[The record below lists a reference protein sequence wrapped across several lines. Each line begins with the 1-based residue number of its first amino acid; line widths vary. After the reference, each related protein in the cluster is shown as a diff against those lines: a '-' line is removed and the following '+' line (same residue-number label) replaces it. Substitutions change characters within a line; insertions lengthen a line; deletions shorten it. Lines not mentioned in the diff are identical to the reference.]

1 MDKLLIA
8 LAFGLVLLI
17 IYQILRFFTI
27 YSIVRGKKRP
37 TNLDSFNKINGI
49 LMLVFLF
56 GGMFLVFWY
65 SSKASEFYLPESA
78 SVHGDW
84 IDDMLWMS
92 IYITGI
98 VFVVTQVLLF
108 YFSYKY
114 QYRPGR
120 KAYFY
125 PHNNKLEIAWTV
137 VPAIAFIVMFI
148 IAQDAWG
155 KITGKAPDDAVL
167 VEVVGQQFSW
177 EIRYPGL
184 DGTLGRDD
192 YRLID
197 AVNSLGMDL
206 TDRASYDDFTSPQL
220 LVPKGRTV
228 MLRIRAKD
236 VIHSVYIP
244 HFRIKMDAVP
254 GMPTRFHFEAKYT
267 TEEMRTK
274 LGNPDFEFEL
284 ACAEICGRG
293 HFAMRMVVTVV
304 EEEEFNTWYRE
315 QQSWLSRNPEYL
327 SKVPGDLKPLARAK
341 MENSYV
347 DSSNSLSSVF
357 FINGSK

>member
-1 MDKLLIA
+1 MDKFLIA

-17 IYQILRFFTI
+17 IYQLFRFFTI
-27 YSIVRGKKRP
+27 FSVVRGKKKD

-49 LMLVFLF
+49 LMLVFLV

-65 SSKASEFYLPESA
+65 SSKASKFYLPESA
-78 SVHGDW
+78 SVHGVW

-92 IYITGI
+92 IYIMGF

-114 QYRPGR
+114 QYQPGR

-125 PHNNKLEIAWTV
+125 PHNNKLEIAWTT
-137 VPAIAFIVMFI
+137 VPAIAVIVMFI
-148 IAQDAWG
+148 LAQDAWQ
-155 KITGKAPDDAVL
+155 KITGKTPDNAVL

-177 EIRYPGL
+177 NIRYPGL
-184 DGTLGRDD
+184 DGTLGNDD

-197 AVNSLGMDL
+197 AVNSIGLDL
-206 TDRASYDDFTSPQL
+206 TDRASYDDFTAPQL
-220 LVPKGRTV
+220 FIPKGRPV
-228 MLRIRAKD
+228 LLRIRAKD

-244 HFRIKMDAVP
+244 HFRLKMDAVP

-304 EEEEFNTWYRE
+304 EEEEFNNWYRE
-315 QQSWLSRNPEYL
+315 QESWLSRNPDYL
-327 SKVPGDLKPLARAK
+327 SKVPDDLKPLARAK
-341 MENSYV
+341 MEKNFI
-347 DSSNSLSSVF
+347 DSTNSLSSLS
-357 FINGSK
+357 FINASK

>member
-1 MDKLLIA
+1 
-8 LAFGLVLLI
+8 
-17 IYQILRFFTI
+17 
-27 YSIVRGKKRP
+27 
-37 TNLDSFNKINGI
+37 
-49 LMLVFLF
+49 MLVFLF
-56 GGMFLVFWY
+56 GDMFLVFWY

-78 SVHGDW
+78 TVHGVW

-92 IYITGI
+92 IYVTGV

-137 VPAIAFIVMFI
+137 VPTIAFIVMFVL
-148 IAQDAWG
+148 AQDAWA

-197 AVNSLGMDL
+197 AVNSLGLDL
-206 TDRASYDDFTSPQL
+206 TDRASYDDFTAPQL
-220 LVPKGRTV
+220 YVPKGKPV
-228 MLRIRAKD
+228 LLRIRAKD

-244 HFRIKMDAVP
+244 HFRVKMDAVP
-254 GMPTRFHFEAKYT
+254 GMPTRFHFEARYT
-267 TEEMRTK
+267 TAEMRTK
-274 LGNPDFEFEL
+274 LGNPDFVFEL

-304 EEEEFNTWYRE
+304 EEDEFNTWYRE

-327 SKVPGDLKPLARAK
+327 SKVPDDLKPLARAK
-341 MENSYV
+341 MEHNFT
-347 DSSNSLSSVF
+347 DSTQSLSSVF
-357 FINGSK
+357 FNKGSK